1 MLKSDCHYHP
11 EYLRFDTIKIGTES
25 TQENIKGNYFT
36 TQKVFNLNRIIG
48 LSLNLNAQELQ
59 ERAKGTLI
67 KTAGEPVQRFPDK
80 IDACVR
86 E

>member
-1 MLKSDCHYHP
+1 MILSKLALKA
-11 EYLRFDTIKIGTES
+11 LKRTKAITLKL
-25 TQENIKGNYFT
+25 
-36 TQKVFNLNRIIG
+36 KVLNFNRIIG

-59 ERAKGTLI
+59 KRAKGTLI